1 MPGKFVVKK
10 GPTGKF
16 RFSLVST
23 NGQIVASSQAYETK
37 RAAMSGVAS
46 VQKLAAGATIVDTTV
61 AAAAP
66 AKPAAKPRPRSLPRS
81 RPRRSLRRRSL
92 RRRSLPPGRSRRA
105 ERAG

>member
-1 MPGKFVVKK
+1 VPAKFVVKK

-37 RAAMSGVAS
+37 RAAMSGVAA
-46 VQKLAAGATIVDTTV
+46 VQKLAAGAKIVDTTV

-66 AKPAAKPRPRSLPRS
+66 ARPAAKPAARKPAAKPAARKSAARKPAARRP
-81 RPRRSLRRRSL
+81 
-92 RRRSLPPGRSRRA
+92 A
-105 ERAG
+105 AKK

>member
-23 NGQIVASSQAYETK
+23 NGQVVVSSEAYETK
-37 RAAMSGVAS
+37 RAALGGVAS

-66 AKPAAKPRPRSLPRS
+66 AKAAPKPAAKKPAARPAARKPAAKKPAAKKPAAKKPAAKKR
-81 RPRRSLRRRSL
+81 
-92 RRRSLPPGRSRRA
+92 
-105 ERAG
+105 